1 MLRCCVPLAV
11 MAVTL
16 TLSGCLHS
24 RPSLPADGADA
35 TPFPILLRPD
45 GTPML
50 VSGSPGGTYIIACMA
65 QTIINLVDFNLP
77 ITEAVYSPRVAGTDG
92 GKTRIEG
99 RLDQEVIDELT
110 EMGHDIE
117 ITKDYDPNMGSSNS
131 IVVLD
136 DGTYHG
142 CGDPRRDSQCAA
154 Y

>member
-1 MLRCCVPLAV
+1 M
-11 MAVTL
+11 
-16 TLSGCLHS
+16 
-24 RPSLPADGADA
+24 
-35 TPFPILLRPD
+35 TPTILLRPD

-117 ITKDYDPNMGSSNS
+117 ITSDYDPNMGSSNS
-131 IVVLD
+131 IVVLE